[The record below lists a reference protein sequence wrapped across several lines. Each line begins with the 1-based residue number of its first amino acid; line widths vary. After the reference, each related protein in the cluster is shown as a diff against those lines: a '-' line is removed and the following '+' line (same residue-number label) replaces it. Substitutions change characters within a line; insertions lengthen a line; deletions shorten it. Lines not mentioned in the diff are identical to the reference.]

1 MIKDKR
7 ILILEDELLQ
17 ALDLSEFLNKEGYH
31 TEIVDSFEKGIDV
44 LNNFNPHLII
54 CDINLKHNKTG
65 IDFAK
70 AASSILPKVEII
82 FITAVTKSTT
92 LMDAQTTDPLN
103 YIVKPWKEDQVKVTV
118 QMAFNYI
125 SSKQTNQSILEKLTL
140 TEYKIVKLI
149 SQQLSSKEIAAQLF
163 VSEKTIKN
171 HRHNIIQKLNL
182 TNEKNSLLKW
192 ASNNTD
198 I

>member
-1 MIKDKR
+1 MKEKR

-17 ALDLSEFLNKEGYH
+17 ALDLSEFLYKEGYN
-31 TEIVDSFEKGIDV
+31 TSIVD
-44 LNNFNPHLII
+44 NFDDGVKAVTDFDPQLVI
-54 CDINLKHNKTG
+54 CDINLKDEKTG

-70 AASSILPKVEII
+70 KANTIKPNIEII
-82 FITAVTKSTT
+82 FITAVTKSASIIE
-92 LMDAQTTDPLN
+92 AQEADPLN
-103 YIVKPWKEDQVKVTV
+103 YIVKPWKEEQVKVTV

-125 SSKQTNQSILEKLTL
+125 SSKHKQNTLVETL
-140 TEYKIVKLI
+140 TMSEYKILKLI
-149 SQQLSSKEIAAQLF
+149 AKQMSSKEIAASLF
-163 VSEKTIKN
+163 VSEKTVKN

-192 ASNNTD
+192 AANNTE

>member
-1 MIKDKR
+1 MKEKR

-17 ALDLSEFLNKEGYH
+17 ALDLSEFLNKEGYK
-31 TEIVDSFEKGIDV
+31 TLFVDNFEDGVSALSDFDPQLV
-44 LNNFNPHLII
+44 I

-70 AASSILPKVEII
+70 NANSIKPNIEII
-82 FITAVTKSTT
+82 FITAVTKTT
-92 LMDAQTTDPLN
+92 TIIEAQEADPLN

-125 SSKQTNQSILEKLTL
+125 LGKQKQNSVIEKLTMS
-140 TEYKIVKLI
+140 EYKILKLI
-149 SQQLSSKEIAAQLF
+149 AKQMSSKEIAASLF
-163 VSEKTIKN
+163 LSEKTIKN

-192 ASNNTD
+192 AANNTD

>member
-1 MIKDKR
+1 MKEKK

-17 ALDLSEFLNKEGYH
+17 ALDLSEFLKKEGYN
-31 TEIVDSFEKGIDV
+31 TAIVDNFEDGIKAVVEFDPQLV
-44 LNNFNPHLII
+44 I
-54 CDINLKHNKTG
+54 CDINLKHDKTG

-70 AASSILPKVEII
+70 NTNTIKPNIEII
-82 FITAVTKSTT
+82 FITAVTKSATIIE
-92 LMDAQTTDPLN
+92 AQEADPLN
-103 YIVKPWKEDQVKVTV
+103 YIVKPWKEEQVMVTV

-125 SSKQTNQSILEKLTL
+125 LSKHKQNSVIETL
-140 TEYKIVKLI
+140 TMSEYKILKLI
-149 SQQLSSKEIAAQLF
+149 AKQMSSKEIAKILF
-163 VSEKTIKN
+163 ISEKTVKN

-192 ASNNTD
+192 AANNTE

>member
-1 MIKDKR
+1 MKEKR

-17 ALDLSEFLNKEGYH
+17 ALDLSEFLHKEGYN
-31 TEIVDSFEKGIDV
+31 TSIVD
-44 LNNFNPHLII
+44 NFDDGVKAVGDFDPQLVI
-54 CDINLKHNKTG
+54 CDINLKDDKTG

-70 AASSILPKVEII
+70 KANTIKPNIEII
-82 FITAVTKSTT
+82 FITAVTKSTSIIE
-92 LMDAQTTDPLN
+92 AQEADPLN
-103 YIVKPWKEDQVKVTV
+103 YIVKPWKEEQVKVTV

-125 SSKQTNQSILEKLTL
+125 SSKHKQNTLVETL
-140 TEYKIVKLI
+140 TMSEYKILKLI
-149 SQQLSSKEIAAQLF
+149 AKQMSSKEIAASLF
-163 VSEKTIKN
+163 VSEKTVKN

-192 ASNNTD
+192 AANNSE

>member
-1 MIKDKR
+1 MKEKR

-17 ALDLSEFLNKEGYH
+17 ALDLSEFLHKEGYK
-31 TEIVDSFEKGIDV
+31 TAIVDHFDDGVKAITDFDPQLV
-44 LNNFNPHLII
+44 I
-54 CDINLKHNKTG
+54 CDINLKDEKTG

-70 AASSILPKVEII
+70 KANTIKPNIEII
-82 FITAVTKSTT
+82 FITAVTKSASIIE
-92 LMDAQTTDPLN
+92 AQEADPLN
-103 YIVKPWKEDQVKVTV
+103 YIVKPWKEEQVKVTV

-125 SSKQTNQSILEKLTL
+125 SSKHKQNSVVEILTMS
-140 TEYKIVKLI
+140 EYKILKLI
-149 SQQLSSKEIAAQLF
+149 AKQMSSKEIATSLF
-163 VSEKTIKN
+163 ISEKTVKN

-192 ASNNTD
+192 AANNTE

>member
-1 MIKDKR
+1 MKEKR

-17 ALDLSEFLNKEGYH
+17 ALDLSEFLHKEGYN
-31 TEIVDSFEKGIDV
+31 TSIVDNFDDGVKAVTD
-44 LNNFNPHLII
+44 FNPQLVI
-54 CDINLKHNKTG
+54 CDINLKDEKTG

-70 AASSILPKVEII
+70 KANTIKPNIEII
-82 FITAVTKSTT
+82 FITAVTKSASIIE
-92 LMDAQTTDPLN
+92 AQEADPLN
-103 YIVKPWKEDQVKVTV
+103 YIVKPWKEEQVKVTV

-125 SSKQTNQSILEKLTL
+125 SSKHKQNSVVETL
-140 TEYKIVKLI
+140 TMSEYKILKLI
-149 SQQLSSKEIAAQLF
+149 AKQMSSKEIAASLF
-163 VSEKTIKN
+163 VSEKTVKN

-192 ASNNTD
+192 AANNTD

>member
-1 MIKDKR
+1 MKEKR

-17 ALDLSEFLNKEGYH
+17 ALDLSEFLYKEGYN
-31 TEIVDSFEKGIDV
+31 TSIVD
-44 LNNFNPHLII
+44 NFDDGVKAVGDFDPQLVI
-54 CDINLKHNKTG
+54 CDINLKDDKTG

-70 AASSILPKVEII
+70 KANTIKPTIEII
-82 FITAVTKSTT
+82 FITAVTKSTSIIE
-92 LMDAQTTDPLN
+92 AQEADPLN
-103 YIVKPWKEDQVKVTV
+103 YIVKPWKEEQVKVTV

-125 SSKQTNQSILEKLTL
+125 SSKHKQNTLVETL
-140 TEYKIVKLI
+140 TMSEYKILKLI
-149 SQQLSSKEIAAQLF
+149 AKQMSSKEIAASLF
-163 VSEKTIKN
+163 VSEKTVKN

-192 ASNNTD
+192 AANNTE

>member
-1 MIKDKR
+1 MKEKR

-17 ALDLSEFLNKEGYH
+17 ALDLSEFLSKEGY
-31 TEIVDSFEKGIDV
+31 TTQIVDNFEAGVVAVSEFD
-44 LNNFNPHLII
+44 PQLIV
-54 CDINLKHNKTG
+54 CDINLKQQKTG

-70 AASSILPKVEII
+70 AANAIKPNLEII
-82 FITAVTKSTT
+82 FITAVTKTSSISE
-92 LMDAQTTDPLN
+92 AQETEPLN
-103 YIVKPWKEDQVKVTV
+103 YIVKPWKEDQVKVTI

-125 SSKQTNQSILEKLTL
+125 SSKQKQKSVIETL
-140 TEYKIVKLI
+140 TMSEYKILKLI
-149 SQQLSSKEIAAQLF
+149 AKQMSSKEIAASLF
-163 VSEKTIKN
+163 VSEKTVKN

-192 ASNNTD
+192 AVNNTE

>member
-1 MIKDKR
+1 MKEKR

-17 ALDLSEFLNKEGYH
+17 ALDLSEFLHKEGYN
-31 TEIVDSFEKGIDV
+31 TSIVD
-44 LNNFNPHLII
+44 NFDDGVKAVTNFDPQLVI
-54 CDINLKHNKTG
+54 CDINLKDEKTG

-70 AASSILPKVEII
+70 KANTIKPNIEII
-82 FITAVTKSTT
+82 FITAVTKSTSIIE
-92 LMDAQTTDPLN
+92 AQEADPLN
-103 YIVKPWKEDQVKVTV
+103 YIVKPWKEEQVKVTV

-125 SSKQTNQSILEKLTL
+125 SSKHKQNSVVETL
-140 TEYKIVKLI
+140 TMSEYKILKLI
-149 SQQLSSKEIAAQLF
+149 AKQMSSKEIAASLF
-163 VSEKTIKN
+163 VSEKTVKN

-192 ASNNTD
+192 AANNSE

>member
-1 MIKDKR
+1 MKEKR

-17 ALDLSEFLNKEGYH
+17 ALDLSEFLHKEGYN
-31 TEIVDSFEKGIDV
+31 TSIVD
-44 LNNFNPHLII
+44 NFDDGVKAVGDFDPQLVI
-54 CDINLKHNKTG
+54 CDINLKDDKTG

-70 AASSILPKVEII
+70 KANTIKPTIEII
-82 FITAVTKSTT
+82 FITAVTKSTSIIE
-92 LMDAQTTDPLN
+92 AQEADPLN
-103 YIVKPWKEDQVKVTV
+103 YIVKPWKEEQVKVTV

-125 SSKQTNQSILEKLTL
+125 SSKHKQNTLVETL
-140 TEYKIVKLI
+140 TMSEYKILKLI
-149 SQQLSSKEIAAQLF
+149 AKQMSSKEIAASLF
-163 VSEKTIKN
+163 VSEKTVKN

-192 ASNNTD
+192 AANNSE

>member
-1 MIKDKR
+1 MKEKR

-17 ALDLSEFLNKEGYH
+17 ALDLSEFLHKEGYN
-31 TEIVDSFEKGIDV
+31 TSIVD
-44 LNNFNPHLII
+44 NFDDGVKAVGDFDPQLVI
-54 CDINLKHNKTG
+54 CDINLKDDKTG

-70 AASSILPKVEII
+70 KANTIKPTIEII
-82 FITAVTKSTT
+82 FITAVTKSTSIIE
-92 LMDAQTTDPLN
+92 AQEADPLN
-103 YIVKPWKEDQVKVTV
+103 YIVKPWKEEQVKVTV

-125 SSKQTNQSILEKLTL
+125 SSKHKQNTLVETL
-140 TEYKIVKLI
+140 TMSEYKILKLI
-149 SQQLSSKEIAAQLF
+149 AKQMSSKEIAASLF
-163 VSEKTIKN
+163 VSEKTVKN

-192 ASNNTD
+192 AANNTE

>member
-1 MIKDKR
+1 MKEKR

-17 ALDLSEFLNKEGYH
+17 ALDLSEFLSKEGYVTH
-31 TEIVDSFEKGIDV
+31 IVDSHKKGIAV
-44 LNNFNPHLII
+44 IETFNPHLIV
-54 CDINLKHNKTG
+54 CDINLKDNKTG

-70 AASSILPKVEII
+70 DVHEIKLSIEII
-82 FITAVTKSTT
+82 FITAVTKSVTIAE
-92 LMDAQTTDPLN
+92 AQGTDPLN
-103 YIVKPWKEDQVKVTV
+103 YIVKPWKEEQVKVTV

-125 SSKQTNQSILEKLTL
+125 ESKQKQASVIENLTMS
-140 TEYKIVKLI
+140 EYKILKLI
-149 SQQLSSKEIAAQLF
+149 AKQKSSKEIAAILF

-192 ASNNTD
+192 AANNSD